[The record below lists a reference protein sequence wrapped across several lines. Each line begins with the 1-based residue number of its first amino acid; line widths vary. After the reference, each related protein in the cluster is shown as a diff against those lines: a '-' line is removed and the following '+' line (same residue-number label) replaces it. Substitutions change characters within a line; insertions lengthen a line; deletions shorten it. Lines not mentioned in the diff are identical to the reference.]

1 MIKRKEDILPREAKN
16 AQGGKDSVF
25 FYDFLTKEESYEAG
39 RVFAKLVVPPGASIG
54 VHEHHGEFEAIYI
67 LDGQATITDGDEI
80 VTLNPGD
87 MNLCKDG
94 SCHGLEN
101 RTDKDLTAIAL
112 IINVPK
118 A

>member
-1 MIKRKEDILPREAKN
+1 MIKRKEDILPREVKN
-16 AQGGKDSVF
+16 AQGGDNSVF
-25 FYDFLTKEESYEAG
+25 FNDFLTKEESYGAG
-39 RVFAKLVVPPGASIG
+39 RVFAKLVLPPGSSIG
-54 VHEHHGEFEAIYI
+54 VHEHHGEFEAIYV

-94 SCHGLEN
+94 AKHGMAN
-101 RTDKDLTAIAL
+101 KTDKDLTVIAL
-112 IINVPK
+112 IINVPQ